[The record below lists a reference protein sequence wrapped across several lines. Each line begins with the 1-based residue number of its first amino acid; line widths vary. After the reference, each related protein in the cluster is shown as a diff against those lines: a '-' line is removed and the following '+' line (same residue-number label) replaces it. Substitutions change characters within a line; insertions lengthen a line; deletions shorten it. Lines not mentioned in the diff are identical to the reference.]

1 VRHVLLVVSVVG
13 SLIALA
19 SCDNQSSTGAVS
31 NIEPI
36 VVNSG
41 PADEYFNGAFASV
54 TICVP
59 GSTASCQT
67 IDGVLVDTGSS
78 GLRLLS
84 SVVAVALPQQTD
96 PSGNAIAECS
106 QFLDGYT
113 WGPVQRAD
121 IKMAGEQASS
131 VPIQVIGGPSAP
143 TVPAGCTSSGLLS
156 EDTLNDLGA
165 NGILGIGLFRQ
176 DCGSACTFVGAS
188 NPGLYY
194 SCPASGCVPIA
205 EALTQQVQNPVW
217 LFPQDNNGVLLDL
230 PSVAA
235 AGAAS
240 VTGSL
245 IFGIGT
251 QSNNAIGSA
260 KVLTVDFN
268 GEITTVFNNQ
278 GYSGS
283 FIDSGSNG
291 FYFLDSAA
299 SGLPLCPDTS
309 DFYCPA
315 VPVSLSATNV
325 GLNGVS
331 TPITFVI
338 ADADPFLSN
347 QLLSVFSGIGGPNT
361 GSFDWG
367 LPFFFGRP
375 VFTAIESQST
385 PAGSGP
391 YFAY

>member
-1 VRHVLLVVSVVG
+1 V
-13 SLIALA
+13 A
-19 SCDNQSSTGAVS
+19 
-31 NIEPI
+31 
-36 VVNSG
+36 
-41 PADEYFNGAFASV
+41 
-54 TICVP
+54 
-59 GSTASCQT
+59 
-67 IDGVLVDTGSS
+67 GSS
-78 GLRLLS
+78 PENDGAAYYTCPS
-84 SVVAVALPQQTD
+84 S
-96 PSGNAIAECS
+96 
-106 QFLDGYT
+106 
-113 WGPVQRAD
+113 
-121 IKMAGEQASS
+121 
-131 VPIQVIGGPSAP
+131 
-143 TVPAGCTSSGLLS
+143 GCT
-156 EDTLNDLGA
+156 E
-165 NGILGIGLFRQ
+165 
-176 DCGSACTFVGAS
+176 
-188 NPGLYY
+188 
-194 SCPASGCVPIA
+194 IA
-205 EALTQQVQNPVW
+205 EALTQQVQNPVAS
-217 LFPQDNNGVLLDL
+217 FATDNNGVIIEL
-230 PSVAA
+230 PALAV
-235 AGAAS
+235 GAPQVS
-240 VTGSL
+240 LSGSL

-385 PAGSGP
+385 PAGPGP